1 MVFVDCVFLE
11 YFGEKEFSFF
21 DDQSKKYTLKTG
33 DIVCLKDDS
42 LAKGLAYKK
51 TLFKPYVKEKRA
63 RVKKQIQEQEQTQE
77 EILQKEEDVRD

>member
-21 DDQSKKYTLKTG
+21 DDKSKKYTLKSG
-33 DIVCLKDDS
+33 DIVCLKNDS

-63 RVKKQIQEQEQTQE
+63 RKKQTQE
-77 EILQKEEDVRD
+77 QAQEESTEKEDYVRD